1 MFKWPAMSDNKPIFP
16 FTDTQVIESMR
27 AEIEKAEASGTKRP
41 MEKFVLAALSS
52 IPWIGSFVSAAAS
65 LRSEEETH
73 QQNYLQMLWVEEHQR
88 KLVEL
93 ARLLEEIRSRF
104 ESLGSE
110 IDERIQSE
118 GYLSLVRKAFRT
130 WDHSETEEK
139 RRMLGNVAINA
150 GGTRASPDD
159 VIRLF
164 LDWIELYN
172 EVHFAV
178 IREIYQN
185 PGSTRFEIW
194 SAIYG
199 ELPREDSAEA
209 DLYKFLIRDLST
221 GGVIRQERDVNSLG
235 QYIRK
240 KPMKRRGTPTTLESA
255 FEDTK
260 PYVLTKL
267 GGLFVHYTMND
278 AVTRLSAGNRSS
290 PSST

>member
-1 MFKWPAMSDNKPIFP
+1 MSDNKPIFA
-16 FTDTQVIESMR
+16 FTDSQVIESMR

-52 IPWIGSFVSAAAS
+52 IPWVGSFVSAAVG
-65 LRSEEETH
+65 LRSEQEAHE
-73 QQNYLQMLWVEEHQR
+73 QNYLQLLWVEEHQR
-88 KLVEL
+88 KLIEL

-110 IDERIQSE
+110 IDERIQNES
-118 GYLSLVRKAFRT
+118 YLSLVRKTFRI
-130 WDHSETEEK
+130 WDDSDTEEK
-139 RRMLGNVAINA
+139 RRLLGNVVTNA
-150 GGTRASPDD
+150 GGTRACPDD

-164 LDWIELYN
+164 LDWIGLYN
-172 EVHFAV
+172 EVHFNV
-178 IREIYQN
+178 IREIHQN
-185 PGSTRFEIW
+185 PGYTRFEIW

-240 KPMKRRGTPTTLESA
+240 KPIRRRGTPTTLESA

-267 GGLFVHYTMND
+267 GALFVLYTMND
-278 AVTRLSAGNRSS
+278 TVTRLSSETG
-290 PSST
+290 SSTSST